1 MRYDLSNDDFNDP
14 QDDFF
19 FGFPRN
25 MFDMTRRGS
34 NMRADVVDRGKT
46 FEVSAELPG
55 FKKDGIKLQYRDN
68 TLTIQA
74 EHENSRE
81 DKDDAGRVLRHERS
95 YSNVNRSFYL
105 PNVDRDNIEA
115 HYDGGVLTI
124 KLPKTDANENENNQ
138 IEIN

>member
-1 MRYDLSNDDFNDP
+1 MRYDLRNDDFNDP

-25 MFDMTRRGS
+25 MFDMTRHGGS
-34 NMRADVVDRGKT
+34 MRADVVEHDKD

-55 FKKDGIKLQYRDN
+55 FKKDGIKLQYNND

-74 EHENSRE
+74 EHENDRE
-81 DKDDAGRVLRHERS
+81 DKDDDGRVLRHERS

-124 KLPKTDANENENNQ
+124 KLPKTDASEERNHD